1 MLKKLKQGNS
11 IALALIILAIVILGV
26 AISAFILKPW
36 DSTPKETISVSAE
49 GKTQVAPNIAKISAT
64 FSTNN
69 DDLDLAR
76 KQNEEKIDNALTAI
90 KSLGVAEEDIKT
102 QYLSGGPTYEILSQT
117 ESINPDIQIFP
128 PPQRD
133 KTNQISTTFEITI
146 RDFDIADEVL
156 AALTQNGATN
166 LSGPRL
172 TVDEDTL
179 ETAKSEA
186 RKNAV
191 ENARKKAG
199 ELADLSSKKLGD
211 IVSINEGGG
220 FRTPT
225 PIFALS
231 EADITKK
238 VNTIQPGQ
246 NDVSITI
253 QIDFELK

>member
-1 MLKKLKQGNS
+1 MLNKLKQGNS

-36 DSTPKETISVSAE
+36 ESTPKETISVSAE

-64 FSTNN
+64 ISTTN

-76 KQNEEKIDNALTAI
+76 VQNEEKIDNAISAI
-90 KSLGVAEEDIKT
+90 KSVGVAEEDIKT
-102 QYLSGGPTYEILSQT
+102 QYLSGGPTYEIL
-117 ESINPDIQIFP
+117 DIQDQSSSSFVP
-128 PPQRD
+128 PRPPGQT
-133 KTNQISTTFEITI
+133 KTNQISTTFEITV

-172 TVDEDTL
+172 TVDEDTI

-186 RKNAV
+186 RKDAV
-191 ENARKKAG
+191 DNARKKAS
-199 ELADLSSKKLGD
+199 ELAELSGKNLGD
-211 IVSINEGGG
+211 VVSINEGGG

-231 EADITKK
+231 EADIAEK

-246 NDVSITI
+246 NDVSVTI
-253 QIDFELK
+253 QVDFELK